1 MDRSDDDGPRA
12 PDRHKNSGRSNS
24 RDQKPTEVFSQSSI
38 AYQSAIS
45 SLSLY
50 SSTLA
55 EVGRYFAG
63 ERFGI
68 ANDDCLRGKEI
79 KQKPLNR
86 IKGGVIGDKIEI

>member
-1 MDRSDDDGPRA
+1 MDRSDDGPRA

-24 RDQKPTEVFSQSSI
+24 RDQKPIEVFSPSSI

-55 EVGRYFAG
+55 EVDSLQVRDLVLQMT
-63 ERFGI
+63 I
-68 ANDDCLRGKEI
+68 
-79 KQKPLNR
+79 
-86 IKGGVIGDKIEI
+86 V